1 MSLAWGSLVLLLV
14 LLPGVLFFVGL
25 YFPEKFTRDASER
38 SALGQLAGVL
48 LIAILVHGVLYNVS
62 PLLCGKYLP
71 CIDIRL
77 FLRAL
82 TLDKPENSSLP
93 AVADNIA
100 ENRGWILGY
109 IALSSLFGTGLGWLT
124 GTRVVAGGLSFLTQH
139 RWAYRLS
146 VGDELTTAWV
156 LTGIQ
161 DGSRVLMYRG
171 FLHAFHLKRDGTFS
185 YVVLE
190 HVRRGYLELGADGP
204 SASRGGKW
212 PAMGQSTRAA
222 EKRAL
227 ASSRRQYDETL
238 FAIEGEDIA
247 NIVFDRY
254 RVGFSLQI
262 RDTAIDAAIR
272 VALQNYDAIH
282 KAARERI
289 DQERE
294 DHLEERPKD

>member
-25 YFPEKFTRDASER
+25 YFPEKF
-38 SALGQLAGVL
+38 ALGQLAGVL

-161 DGSRVLMYRG
+161 DGSRVLMYR
-171 FLHAFHLKRDGTFS
+171 RT
-185 YVVLE
+185 E
-190 HVRRGYLELGADGP
+190 TP
-204 SASRGGKW
+204 SRI
-212 PAMGQSTRAA
+212 
-222 EKRAL
+222 
-227 ASSRRQYDETL
+227 L
-238 FAIEGEDIA
+238 FA
-247 NIVFDRY
+247 
-254 RVGFSLQI
+254 
-262 RDTAIDAAIR
+262 
-272 VALQNYDAIH
+272 
-282 KAARERI
+282 
-289 DQERE
+289 
-294 DHLEERPKD
+294 

>member
-25 YFPEKFTRDASER
+25 YIPEKFTRDASER

-48 LIAILVHGVLYNVS
+48 LIAIVVHGVLYNLS
-62 PLLCGKYLP
+62 PLVCGTRLP
-71 CIDIRL
+71 CIDMGL

-82 TLDKPENSSLP
+82 TLDKPENRFLP
-93 AVADNIA
+93 IVADSIA
-100 ENRGWILGY
+100 ENRSWILAY
-109 IALSSLFGTGLGWLT
+109 IALSSVFGAGLGWLT
-124 GTRVVAGGLSFLTQH
+124 GSGAVAGQLPFLTQH

-146 VGDELTTAWV
+146 VGDKLTTAWV

-161 DGSRVLMYRG
+161 AGDRVLMYRG

-190 HVRRGYLELGADGP
+190 HVRRGFLELGAEGP
-204 SASRGGKW
+204 AASKGGKW
-212 PAMGQSTRAA
+212 PSMGQSTRAA
-222 EKRAL
+222 DTREL
-227 ASSRRQYDETL
+227 AASRRHYDETL

-254 RVGFSLQI
+254 QVGFSLQI
-262 RDTAIDAAIR
+262 RDTAIDEAIR
-272 VALQNYDAIH
+272 SAMLHYDEIR
-282 KAARERI
+282 KAV
-289 DQERE
+289 QERAQHSEGRPE
-294 DHLEERPKD
+294 D